1 MADKTPVRV
10 VFNESNVA
18 TGMAEFQS
26 GDTVAVANGGT
37 GLSSIGS
44 AGQVLK
50 VNAAGNGLEFGAEG
64 DISITNLVAPTNAD
78 LTFTTSGTGNIVLDA
93 VTLNGTTFSAADS
106 TQITFAENV
115 DVTGTL
121 GVAGALS
128 SSTSLALATG
138 ATVTGIADEDNMSS
152 NSNTLLAT
160 QQSIKAYVDSEVG
173 SISATSIVQNNSNI
187 TVADTGTGT
196 ITVTVDGSTIG
207 TFNASG
213 LQLGSSGARV
223 TTVLDE
229 DNLSTDSATALATQ
243 QSIKAYVD
251 AQITAE
257 DLDFQ
262 ADSGGAL
269 SIDLDSET
277 MTFTG
282 GTGIDTS
289 GSGNAVTFAID
300 STVATL
306 TGSQTLTNKVLT
318 TPTINGAT
326 MTGNVTVDNL
336 TLNDNIISS
345 SSNADL
351 ILDPAG
357 TGNVKL
363 NAATDVT
370 GAVTITTTTTD
381 ASLLI
386 TTTEASNSAAP
397 VIELKRN
404 SSSPADA
411 DYLGRLTF
419 KGENDADQAVTYARI
434 SGKILDASDG
444 SEDGAIEFNTIKAG
458 SSTISAR
465 LNSDE
470 LKLLNGTSL
479 EVSGSVT
486 IDGDLNVTGSTTTVN
501 TSNTTI
507 SDNIIELNTGISQS
521 LNDAGIII
529 ERGTTG
535 NNAAIIW
542 DESADKF
549 TMGTTTATAG
559 DKSGGITVSV
569 STLVANLEGNVTGNV
584 SGSSGSSTGNA
595 ATATALETARNI
607 AGQSFDGTGNI
618 TIASTDLS
626 NTSAITL
633 NTASQTLTN
642 KTLTSPTIN
651 SPTIDS
657 PSITN
662 TTILGTATIGAV
674 TTNDISAN
682 GSNAALSVASSG
694 TGDLTLDAGGDIILD
709 ADNADVILKDDGT
722 EFGRISRV
730 SSDLVIK
737 SATNNKDIL
746 FKGVDASSVITAL
759 TLDMSEAGAATF
771 NSTIAATGLTVNS
784 AYTLPTAD
792 GTNGQALVTDG
803 SGTLSFGTVADASAS
818 DDSAALVISDKRIT
832 STARTVDSFHA
843 TFQDSVLYYVV
854 SNDHNEDCINVQKVS
869 VCHNDSG
876 SFISSAGLQSKA
888 STTMTAFT
896 TSLDNDMVRVK
907 AASSNAVGGSL
918 SFYKFGLGDNTS
930 TGTSGNV
937 IISQNADVDS
947 ASESLVSFAHGTF
960 RGAKLFISINNTSKT
975 EVGNVEAL
983 VVHDGSDAYIVQY
996 GGIQSGND
1004 PLLKLTAAISG
1015 DNVVVSAAGLE
1026 TNLRVTTHAIMLKDT
1041 MVSNDG
1047 TYANAEA
1054 IAPVTISST
1063 ATEIDTLVES
1073 TNNGAVYYTVSKNAS
1088 EGSYAVNEVFVAL
1101 GSGEIAV
1108 AVGAYVSTKGT
1119 NQLAFTTD
1127 YKDDVENTG
1136 QLLAASTSGS
1146 NTTVSAYRINLLA
1159 K

>member
-351 ILDPAG
+351 ILDPSG

-411 DYLGRLTF
+411 DYIGRLTF

-479 EVSGSVT
+479 DVAGSVT
-486 IDGDLNVTGSTTTVN
+486 IAGDLNVTGSTTTVN

-507 SDNIIELNTGISQS
+507 ADNIIELNSGISQS

-529 ERGTTG
+529 ERGSTG
-535 NNAAIIW
+535 DNAAILW

-549 TMGTTTATAG
+549 IMGTTTATAS
-559 DKSGGITVSV
+559 DKSGGVSV
-569 STLVANLEGNVTGNV
+569 TTGTLVANIEGNA
-584 SGSSGSSTGNA
+584 TGNA

-651 SPTIDS
+651 SPTI
-657 PSITN
+657 N
-662 TTILGTATIGAV
+662 TPTVLGAMVSTSV
-674 TTNDISAN
+674 TTNDITTN
-682 GSNAALSVASSG
+682 GSNADLDLAPQG
-694 TGDLTLDAGGDIILD
+694 TGK
-709 ADNADVILKDDGT
+709 VKFYGT
-722 EFGRISRV
+722 
-730 SSDLVIK
+730 
-737 SATNNKDIL
+737 
-746 FKGVDASSVITAL
+746 
-759 TLDMSEAGAATF
+759 
-771 NSTIAATGLTVNS
+771 
-784 AYTLPTAD
+784 YTLPTSD
-792 GTNGQALVTDG
+792 GDNGQALVTDG

-818 DDSAALVISDKRIT
+818 DDSAAVVISDKRIT
-832 STARTVDSFHA
+832 STARTVDSFHSS
-843 TFQDSVLYYVV
+843 FQDSVLYYVV

-876 SFISSAGLQSKA
+876 SFISSAGAQSKA

-907 AASSNAVGGSL
+907 AASSNAVGGTL

-930 TGTSGNV
+930 TGTSGNI
-937 IISQNADVDS
+937 IISQNTDVDS
-947 ASESLVSFAHGTF
+947 ASESLVSFAHATF
-960 RGAKLFISINNTSKT
+960 RGAKLFISINNASKT

-983 VVHDGSDAYIVQY
+983 VVHDGSDAYILQY
-996 GGIQSGND
+996 GGIQSGSD
-1004 PLLKLTAAISG
+1004 PLLTLTAAISG

-1063 ATEIDTLVES
+1063 ATEIDTLVETTS
-1073 TNNGAVYYTVSKNAS
+1073 NGAVYYTVSKNAS

-1108 AVGAYVSTKGT
+1108 ATGPYVSTKGT
-1119 NQLAFTTD
+1119 NQLTFSTD

-1136 QLLAASTSGS
+1136 QLFAASTSGAS
-1146 NTTVSAYRINLLA
+1146 TTVSAYRINLLA